1 MWYCLL
7 HLARGIEL
15 KIRLSADGLTLPAI
29 GFAMTEAPEMGMQLL
44 P

>member
-1 MWYCLL
+1 
-7 HLARGIEL
+7 
-15 KIRLSADGLTLPAI
+15 LSADGLTLPAI